1 MEIVIDVSNIETSLQ
16 LHRLLKEKLGFPDFY
31 GNNWDAFWD
40 AITGLVMMPDK
51 LTFVGLGNLEKKL
64 PWDSDIMK
72 KMLIRFYMN
81 HSLWYGDDLKN
92 ILVGIDVEK
101 EIREGQLDT
110 IKRVP
115 FQEVQKRRR
124 KQK

>member
-51 LTFVGLGNLEKKL
+51 LTFVGLSNLEKKL

-72 KMLIRFYMN
+72 KMLIRFYMD
-81 HSLWYGDDLKN
+81 HFLWYGEDPKN

-110 IKRVP
+110 IKRIP

-124 KQK
+124 K

>member
-51 LTFVGLGNLEKKL
+51 LTFVGLSNLEKKL

-72 KMLIRFYMN
+72 KMLIRFYIY
-81 HSLWYGDDLKN
+81 H
-92 ILVGIDVEK
+92 
-101 EIREGQLDT
+101 
-110 IKRVP
+110 
-115 FQEVQKRRR
+115 
-124 KQK
+124 